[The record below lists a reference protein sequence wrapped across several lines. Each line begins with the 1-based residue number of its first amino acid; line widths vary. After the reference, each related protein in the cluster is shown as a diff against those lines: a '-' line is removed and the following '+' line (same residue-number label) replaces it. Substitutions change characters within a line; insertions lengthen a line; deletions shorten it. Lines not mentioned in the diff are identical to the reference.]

1 MSKLR
6 SSEIYWVVNSY
17 IGVEGGYLGDFSY
30 KTHREFYLAFCD
42 LDVNFDDFSGRT
54 TRELF
59 IAILSGV
66 ESHQQAAILRG
77 VARKYPAESEHLR
90 TQVAYRRLLKLADR
104 CADGLSVHASSPQ
117 ITSEVLRRALSDVDI
132 LIQNSGPTH
141 AVDRVHTALHA
152 YLKAV
157 CTSQGLEIPAN
168 AAITNLFKLVRQ
180 EHPKLKDLGSQ
191 SETMVRVLSS
201 LSTVIDCLN
210 PIRNHGSLAHPNEA
224 LLGAEEAILVI
235 NAARTIFQYLD
246 AKFR

>member
-1 MSKLR
+1 M
-6 SSEIYWVVNSY
+6 
-17 IGVEGGYLGDFSY
+17 
-30 KTHREFYLAFCD
+30 
-42 LDVNFDDFSGRT
+42 
-54 TRELF
+54 
-59 IAILSGV
+59 
-66 ESHQQAAILRG
+66 
-77 VARKYPAESEHLR
+77 
-90 TQVAYRRLLKLADR
+90 
-104 CADGLSVHASSPQ
+104 
-117 ITSEVLRRALSDVDI
+117 
-132 LIQNSGPTH
+132 
-141 AVDRVHTALHA
+141 
-152 YLKAV
+152 